1 MGAISF
7 DNALGIHP
15 QALSLRAQRAQVL
28 ANNLTNSETPN
39 FKARDIDFHAVLQNA
54 KSSSLSV
61 GVRKTNHQ
69 HLSLGQSEGRAT
81 LMYRTQAQA
90 STDGNTVDSQME
102 QVRYARN
109 ALEYNATFQ
118 FLNGKF
124 KGLLSAIKGQ

>member
-15 QALSLRAQRAQVL
+15 QALTLRAHRAQVL

-39 FKARDIDFHAVLQNA
+39 FKARDINFHEVLRNA
-54 KSSSLSV
+54 KDKSLSV
-61 GVRKTNHQ
+61 GVSRTDHQ
-69 HLSLGQSEGRAT
+69 HLSLGQSGGGVD
-81 LMYRTQAQA
+81 LMYRTQSQA
-90 STDGNTVDSQME
+90 SVDGNSVDSQME

-124 KGLLSAIKGQ
+124 RGLLSAIKGQ